1 MIEHAL
7 DRSWEEEMTDTKIA
21 ADVIAAENDKRA
33 AALKDDYDALGNQL
47 ARRNIDID
55 AVTAKVA
62 EFFVA
67 VPSGASAPAAPVSPA
82 FRAKVS
88 PAAF

>member
-1 MIEHAL
+1 
-7 DRSWEEEMTDTKIA
+7 MTDTKIA

-67 VPSGASAPAAPVSPA
+67 VPSWGVGTGGTRFARFPGEGE
-82 FRAKVS
+82 
-88 PAAF
+88 PAAFLTSWMIAPSSTS